1 MPKRWIHDGR
11 TFKDDGP
18 ADVMN
23 VMALSRDRE
32 IKKVLWSIL
41 ALNLLVAA
49 AKLVYGYRIGS
60 LSMWADGLHSMFDG
74 ASNVIGLIGIWAAAH
89 PPDESHPYG
98 HRKFESFAAF
108 AISVFLFVA
117 CFKILESGY
126 SRLTDP
132 IIPRV
137 TALSFVVML
146 ATIGI
151 NVFVTRYEQR
161 RSAELKSGI
170 LHADSMHTLSDVYSS
185 ISVLIGLIAVRLG
198 FPVLDPIMAVVIAG
212 FIGRTGFQILF
223 ETSRV
228 LSDASCVDPRRVREI
243 VMQTPGVKSCHS
255 IRTRG
260 LENHVFVDCHIQ
272 VQSDM
277 TTERA
282 HDLVHTIEGRIKKEM
297 SEVADIVIHVEPDAK
312 HDFHVSP

>member
-1 MPKRWIHDGR
+1 
-11 TFKDDGP
+11 
-18 ADVMN
+18 MN

-41 ALNLLVAA
+41 TLNLLVAA
-49 AKLVYGYRIGS
+49 AKLVYGYRTGS

-74 ASNVIGLIGIWAAAH
+74 ASNVVGLIGIWAAAH

-117 CFKILESGY
+117 CFKILESSY

-132 IIPRV
+132 GIPRV

-185 ISVLIGLIAVRLG
+185 ISVLIGLVAVRLG

-282 HDLVHTIEGRIKKEM
+282 HDLVHTIEGLIKKEM

>member
-1 MPKRWIHDGR
+1 
-11 TFKDDGP
+11 
-18 ADVMN
+18 MN
-23 VMALSRDRE
+23 AMASSRDHE
-32 IKKVLWSIL
+32 IKKILWFIL
-41 ALNLLVAA
+41 ALNLLVAG
-49 AKLVYGYRIGS
+49 AKLVYGQWTGS

-74 ASNVIGLIGIWAAAH
+74 ASNVIGLIGLWAAAH
-89 PPDESHPYG
+89 PPDEAHPYG
-98 HRKFESFAAF
+98 HQKFESFAAF
-108 AISVFLFVA
+108 AISVFLFLA

-126 SRLTDP
+126 RHLTEP
-132 IIPRV
+132 YIPRV
-137 TALSFVVML
+137 TALSFIVML
-146 ATIGI
+146 ATLGI
-151 NVFVTRYEQR
+151 NLFVTRYEQR

-185 ISVLIGLIAVRLG
+185 VSVLIGLIAVRLG
-198 FPVLDPIMAVVIAG
+198 FPIVDPIMAVVIAG

-243 VMQTPGVKSCHS
+243 VMRIPGVKSCHS

-282 HDLVHTIEGRIKKEM
+282 HDLVHGIEDRIKKEM
-297 SEVADIVIHVEPDAK
+297 SEVADVVIHVEPDAK
-312 HDFHVSP
+312 HIVHTPP

>member
-1 MPKRWIHDGR
+1 
-11 TFKDDGP
+11 
-18 ADVMN
+18 MN
-23 VMALSRDRE
+23 DMASTRDHE

-41 ALNLLVAA
+41 ALNLLVAG
-49 AKLVYGYRIGS
+49 AKLVYGQSTGS

-74 ASNVIGLIGIWAAAH
+74 ASNVIGLIGMWAAAH

-108 AISVFLFVA
+108 AISVFLFLA
-117 CFKILESGY
+117 CFKILENSY
-126 SRLTDP
+126 VRLTDP
-132 IIPRV
+132 SVPRV
-137 TALSFVVML
+137 TALSFVVMV

-151 NVFVTRYEQR
+151 NLFVTRYEQR
-161 RSAELKSGI
+161 RSAELKSEI
-170 LHADSMHTLSDVYSS
+170 LHADAMHTLSDVYSS
-185 ISVLIGLIAVRLG
+185 VSVLIGLIAVRLG
-198 FPVLDPIMAVVIAG
+198 FPILDPIMAVLIAG

-228 LSDASCVDPRRVREI
+228 LSDASCVDPRLVREI
-243 VMQTPGVKSCHS
+243 VLQIPGVQSCHS

-282 HDLVHTIEGRIKKEM
+282 HDLVHAIEDRIKKEM
-297 SEVADIVIHVEPDAK
+297 SEVADVVIHVEPDAK
-312 HDFHVSP
+312 HAVH

>member
-1 MPKRWIHDGR
+1 
-11 TFKDDGP
+11 
-18 ADVMN
+18 MN
-23 VMALSRDRE
+23 EMAPTRDHE
-32 IKKVLWSIL
+32 IKKVLWFIL
-41 ALNLLVAA
+41 LLNLLVAG
-49 AKLVYGYRIGS
+49 AKLVYGHRTGS
-60 LSMWADGLHSMFDG
+60 LSMWADGLHSTFDG
-74 ASNVIGLIGIWAAAH
+74 ASNVIGLIGMWAAAH
-89 PPDESHPYG
+89 PPDEAHPYG

-108 AISVFLFVA
+108 AISVFLFLA
-117 CFKILESGY
+117 CFKILESSY
-126 SRLTDP
+126 LRLTSP
-132 IIPRV
+132 NVPRV

-151 NVFVTRYEQR
+151 NLFVTRYEQR

-185 ISVLIGLIAVRLG
+185 VSVLIGLIAVRLG
-198 FPVLDPIMAVVIAG
+198 FPVLDPIIAVVIAG

-223 ETSRV
+223 ESSRV
-228 LSDASCVDPRRVREI
+228 LSDASCVDPRLVREI
-243 VMQTPGVKSCHS
+243 VMQIPGVKSCHS

-282 HDLVHTIEGRIKKEM
+282 HDLVHSIEDRIKKEM
-297 SEVADIVIHVEPDAK
+297 SEVADVVIHVEPFDAGARADEQNCK
-312 HDFHVSP
+312 SSDPPAGQAGTPSP

>member
-1 MPKRWIHDGR
+1 MVS
-11 TFKDDGP
+11 T
-18 ADVMN
+18 
-23 VMALSRDRE
+23 RDRE
-32 IKKVLWSIL
+32 ISNVLSFIL
-41 ALNLLVAA
+41 ALNLLVAG
-49 AKLVYGYRIGS
+49 AKLLYGHWTGS

-74 ASNVIGLIGIWAAAH
+74 ASNVIGLVGMWAAAH

-108 AISVFLFVA
+108 AISVFLFLA
-117 CFKILESGY
+117 CFKILENSY
-126 SRLTDP
+126 ARLLDP
-132 IIPRV
+132 NVPRV
-137 TALSFVVML
+137 TALSFGVML

-151 NVFVTRYEQR
+151 NLFVTRYEQR

-198 FPVLDPIMAVVIAG
+198 FPILDPIMAVVIAG
-212 FIGRTGFQILF
+212 FIGRTGFQILL

-228 LSDASCVDPRRVREI
+228 LSDASCVDPRLVREI
-243 VMQTPGVKSCHS
+243 VMRIPGVKSCHN

-282 HDLVHTIEGRIKKEM
+282 HDLAHAIEDRIKKEM
-297 SEVADIVIHVEPDAK
+297 SEVADVVIHIEPDAK
-312 HDFHVSP
+312 HVVH